1 MITALKKIYQFSGQW
16 KSTIKKSVL
25 FSLLHSIFDMFQIG
39 ALYLILTGIIEELSL
54 TKIIYA
60 LILLLAGV
68 VGKVI
73 CNYISDFSQTKVGY
87 FMCADKR
94 IHVGDRM
101 KYMPMGY
108 FNSHSLGYITSTV
121 TTIIGDVENNAP
133 SVLIT
138 VIHGF
143 IHVCVI
149 TLLVTIFDWRIGLIC
164 MVGIIAFLFCN
175 SVMQKKSLLAS
186 PKRQAAQE
194 ELVDATL
201 EYIQGMSIVKSFNLG
216 NGANMKMKKAI
227 EESCVRNTKLETVFV
242 PYGAAQQFVL
252 RLASTGIML
261 TSLYFYLN
269 ESMTLTYCLMMCV
282 ASFLIFS
289 ELEAA
294 GGKSFALRLIEN
306 AIDKV
311 NAIDNTPVMDL
322 SGEEISPSNMSIQV
336 QNVSFSYG
344 DHQILNHIDLMI
356 PEKTTT
362 AIVGPSGS
370 GKTTL
375 CNLLTRFWDVDEGCI
390 TLGGIDIR

>member
-1 MITALKKIYQFSGQW
+1 
-16 KSTIKKSVL
+16 
-25 FSLLHSIFDMFQIG
+25 MFQIG

-175 SVMQKKSLLAS
+175 SVMQKITACVPETTSCSRRIGRCYFRIHSRNEYCEILQFGERRKYENEKGHRGKLCSQYKTRNSICSLWS
-186 PKRQAAQE
+186 SAAICITPCKYGNH
-194 ELVDATL
+194 VD
-201 EYIQGMSIVKSFNLG
+201 FF
-216 NGANMKMKKAI
+216 
-227 EESCVRNTKLETVFV
+227 VF
-242 PYGAAQQFVL
+242 L
-252 RLASTGIML
+252 LKWKHDI
-261 TSLYFYLN
+261 
-269 ESMTLTYCLMMCV
+269 
-282 ASFLIFS
+282 
-289 ELEAA
+289 
-294 GGKSFALRLIEN
+294 
-306 AIDKV
+306 
-311 NAIDNTPVMDL
+311 
-322 SGEEISPSNMSIQV
+322 
-336 QNVSFSYG
+336 
-344 DHQILNHIDLMI
+344 
-356 PEKTTT
+356 
-362 AIVGPSGS
+362 
-370 GKTTL
+370 
-375 CNLLTRFWDVDEGCI
+375 NLLFDDVCCFFPNF
-390 TLGGIDIR
+390 

>member
-175 SVMQKKSLLAS
+175 SVMQKNHCLRPRNDKLL
-186 PKRQAAQE
+186 
-194 ELVDATL
+194 
-201 EYIQGMSIVKSFNLG
+201 
-216 NGANMKMKKAI
+216 KK
-227 EESCVRNTKLETVFV
+227 N
-242 PYGAAQQFVL
+242 
-252 RLASTGIML
+252 
-261 TSLYFYLN
+261 
-269 ESMTLTYCLMMCV
+269 
-282 ASFLIFS
+282 
-289 ELEAA
+289 
-294 GGKSFALRLIEN
+294 
-306 AIDKV
+306 
-311 NAIDNTPVMDL
+311 
-322 SGEEISPSNMSIQV
+322 
-336 QNVSFSYG
+336 
-344 DHQILNHIDLMI
+344 
-356 PEKTTT
+356 
-362 AIVGPSGS
+362 
-370 GKTTL
+370 
-375 CNLLTRFWDVDEGCI
+375 W
-390 TLGGIDIR
+390 